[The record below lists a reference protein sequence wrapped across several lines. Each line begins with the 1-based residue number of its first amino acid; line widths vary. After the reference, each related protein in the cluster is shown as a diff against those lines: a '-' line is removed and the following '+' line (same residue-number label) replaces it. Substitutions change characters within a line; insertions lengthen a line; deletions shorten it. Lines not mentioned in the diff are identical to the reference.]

1 MSEKILFVDD
11 DTRVLRSFTRYLTP
25 HFNIAT
31 ASSGAT
37 ALEMLQSSGPF
48 AVIVAD
54 MRMPAMNGITLL
66 RQVRQQ
72 SPHTVRMMLTGN
84 ADLQTA
90 VNAVNEGH
98 IFRFMTKPCPIATL
112 SQVLESGLEQYRLI
126 MAEKELLGQTLKGS
140 INVLTEILSMVS
152 PAAFSRTSRVRQTVR
167 DICCYLG
174 LSNVWQYELAA
185 MLSQIG
191 CVSLP
196 PGVLDK
202 VFNRIALTDDEY
214 KMYRAHPD
222 VGKALLTRIPRLEGI
237 AEMIRTQQAP
247 AATPL
252 TPKKLKAGQEV
263 VFGAQLLKLATD
275 FDEQLML
282 DLSADEALS
291 VLQSRTDTYNPHLL
305 NALKILHSDDVSD
318 SVKEVTVHKL
328 TIGMIADEDIM
339 AESGLLLVTKGQ
351 EITPPVLI
359 RLQNFA
365 GSAGVVEPFRVRL
378 PE

>member
-1 MSEKILFVDD
+1 MTKKILFVDD
-11 DTRVLRSFTRYLTP
+11 DERILRSFTRYLTP
-25 HFNIAT
+25 HFDVVT
-31 ASSGAT
+31 ASSGVA
-37 ALEMLQSSGPF
+37 ALEIIQSSGPF

-72 SPHTVRMMLTGN
+72 SPNTVRMMLTGN

-98 IFRFMTKPCPIATL
+98 IFRFMTKPCPINTL
-112 SQVLESGLEQYRLI
+112 TQVVEAGLEQHRLV

-167 DICCYLG
+167 DICYHLAVP
-174 LSNVWQYELAA
+174 NVWQYELVA

-202 VFNRIALTDDEY
+202 VYNRISLSDDEY
-214 KMYRAHPD
+214 EMYRAHPD
-222 VGKALLTRIPRLEGI
+222 VGKELLTRIPRMEGI
-237 AEMIRTQQAP
+237 AEMIQTQRNPP
-247 AATPL
+247 ATTLSPQN
-252 TPKKLKAGQEV
+252 LKPGQEI

-275 FDEQLML
+275 FDEQLAL

-291 VLQSRTDTYNPHLL
+291 VLHSRTEVYNPVLL
-305 NALKILHSDDVSD
+305 NALKLLRGDDFLEFF
-318 SVKEVTVHKL
+318 KEVTVQKL
-328 TIGMIADEDIM
+328 DIGMIADEDIM

-365 GSAGVVEPFRVRL
+365 RGSGVVEPFRVRL
-378 PE
+378 PD